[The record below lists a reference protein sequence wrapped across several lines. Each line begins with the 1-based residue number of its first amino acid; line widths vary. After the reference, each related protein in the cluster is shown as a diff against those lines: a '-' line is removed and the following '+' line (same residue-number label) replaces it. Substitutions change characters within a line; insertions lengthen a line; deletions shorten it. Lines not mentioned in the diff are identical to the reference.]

1 MLEKREIQQTGITIF
16 PPALLIPQRYKFF
29 FNTNMTGAFEISMN
43 SCQGFVGRKF
53 VDVCPVNRRNKSLK
67 LLLGGC

>member
-29 FNTNMTGAFEISMN
+29 SIQT
-43 SCQGFVGRKF
+43 
-53 VDVCPVNRRNKSLK
+53 
-67 LLLGGC
+67 